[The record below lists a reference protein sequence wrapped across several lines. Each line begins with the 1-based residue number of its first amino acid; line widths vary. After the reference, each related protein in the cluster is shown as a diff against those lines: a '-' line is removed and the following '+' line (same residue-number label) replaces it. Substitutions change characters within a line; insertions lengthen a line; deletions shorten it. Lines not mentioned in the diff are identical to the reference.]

1 MEFYLIMSRKKRSNI
16 CNKNCSR
23 ISENKR
29 ASRNTLGN
37 LYAVRDWGHAKDYVI
52 SMWKILQY
60 KKPDDWIVAN
70 NKEQTVK
77 EFIEIVS
84 KKLKIDLKWSGNG
97 LKEKGI
103 DKKTGKVII
112 DINPKFFRPSEVD
125 YLKGDYSKAK
135 KYLKWKPSISTSKLV
150 DEMIETEISKY

>member
-1 MEFYLIMSRKKRSNI
+1 
-16 CNKNCSR
+16 
-23 ISENKR
+23 
-29 ASRNTLGN
+29 
-37 LYAVRDWGHAKDYVI
+37 
-52 SMWKILQY
+52 MWKILQY

-112 DINPKFFRPSEVD
+112 DINPKFLDLP
-125 YLKGDYSKAK
+125 
-135 KYLKWKPSISTSKLV
+135 KL
-150 DEMIETEISKY
+150 II

>member
-1 MEFYLIMSRKKRSNI
+1 
-16 CNKNCSR
+16 
-23 ISENKR
+23 
-29 ASRNTLGN
+29 
-37 LYAVRDWGHAKDYVI
+37 
-52 SMWKILQY
+52 MWKILQY

-97 LKEKGI
+97 VKEKGI
-103 DKKTGKVII
+103 DKKRKDYYRYKSKI
-112 DINPKFFRPSEVD
+112 FRPSEVD

-135 KYLKWKPSISTSKLV
+135 KYLKWKPSISTSK
-150 DEMIETEISKY
+150 ISR